1 MATDKVS
8 ELIEIR
14 VQPGASRTQ
23 VAGRH
28 DGKVKIRLA
37 ARPVDGAANK
47 ELVRFLSQHLG
58 IPRRSIE
65 LVSGLTS
72 RTKRIRIQ
80 GMAPADVEKTLL
92 S

>member
-1 MATDKVS
+1 VATGES
-8 ELIEIR
+8 RELLEVR
-14 VQPGASRTQ
+14 VQPGASKTQ
-23 VAGRH
+23 VAGSY

-47 ELVRFLSQHLG
+47 ELIRFLSAYLG

-72 RTKRIRIQ
+72 RTKRIRIE
-80 GMAPADVEKTLL
+80 GMAPADVEKALL

>member
-1 MATDKVS
+1 MATGES
-8 ELIEIR
+8 RELLEVR
-14 VQPGASRTQ
+14 VQPGASKTQ
-23 VAGRH
+23 VAGSY

-47 ELVRFLSQHLG
+47 ELIRFLSAYLG

-72 RTKRIRIQ
+72 RTKRIRIE
-80 GMAPADVEKTLL
+80 GMAPADVEKALL